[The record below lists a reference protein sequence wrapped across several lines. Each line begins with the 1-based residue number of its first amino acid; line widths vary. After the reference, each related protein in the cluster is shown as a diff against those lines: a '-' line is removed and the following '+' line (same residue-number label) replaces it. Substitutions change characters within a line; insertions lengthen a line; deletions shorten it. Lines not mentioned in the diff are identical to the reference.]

1 MLMFLVRRVVSA
13 AVMIAALC
21 ALAYFLLYLAA
32 GNVARTIVGEL
43 ADPEIVARM
52 EAELGLERP
61 LIVRFGEWAAAAL
74 TGDLGRSWFTG
85 QIVTDAI
92 ITRIPVTLSLT
103 VGAIL
108 ITAIV
113 ASVIGV
119 VSATRG
125 GWIDRVLQVVSLVIA
140 AVPGFLMALLLVLTF
155 AIILGWFPAT
165 GYIRPD
171 VSFVGW
177 LSTIALPVIA
187 LVLGAIAGV
196 AQQVR
201 GSMVDALRN
210 DYVRTLRAR
219 GLPDSRVL
227 YRHVL
232 RNAAGPALSVLG
244 IQFIVIFGGAVIVEQ
259 VFSLPGVGQIAVSAT
274 ARGDIPLVMGVIVV
288 TAILVAIVNL
298 VVDIGQGLLNP
309 KVRIA

>member
-1 MLMFLVRRVVSA
+1 MLLFVLRRFISA
-13 AVMIAALC
+13 AIMIAALS
-21 ALAYFLLYLAA
+21 ALAYFLLYFSA
-32 GNVARTIVGEL
+32 GNVARKIVGDL

-52 EAELGLERP
+52 EEQLGLERP
-61 LIVRFGEWAAAAL
+61 LIVRFGEWAGAAL

-92 ITRIPVTLSLT
+92 MTRLPVTLSLT

-108 ITAIV
+108 ITALV
-113 ASVIGV
+113 ASIIGV
-119 VSATRG
+119 VAATRG
-125 GWIDRVLQVVSLVIA
+125 GWIDRVLQVVSLVIS
-140 AVPGFLMALLLVLTF
+140 AVPGFLIALLLVLTF
-155 AIILGWFPAT
+155 AITLGWFPAT

-171 VSFVGW
+171 VSFIGW
-177 LSTIALPVIA
+177 LSTIALPVTA
-187 LVLGAIAGV
+187 LALGAIAGV

-201 GSMVDALRN
+201 GSMVDALRD
-210 DYVRTLRAR
+210 DYVRTLRSR

-259 VFSLPGVGQIAVSAT
+259 VFSLPGVGQVAVSAT
-274 ARGDIPLVMGVIVV
+274 ARGDIPLVMGIIVV
-288 TAILVAIVNL
+288 TAVLVAIVNL
-298 VVDIGQGLLNP
+298 VVDLGQGVLNP